1 MIHTNEAHTFHIPV
15 MGTGYTVDTP
25 VKVAH
30 LGISSVISIVDD
42 ILIEKMREFYC
53 KKFDIPFKEIS
64 TKIEDFRAKRITA
77 YLNLIDEI
85 VKKKFVEF
93 KSSFHDTEE
102 ELEKYFDLLPDFSDM
117 KSRFNSFIKNN
128 TVKEDIFNWIETN
141 LIPGDIDVNIM
152 TKVDKENYESKEVKL
167 PSKYNDAH
175 AALRGFANSS
185 LESSLVLSA
194 GMNPRLYSYLEEFDD
209 FYPDKNGQLKKKITL
224 KVSDYRSSL
233 IQGKFLAKKGI
244 WVSEYRVE
252 SGLNCGGHAFAT
264 NGFLLGP
271 ILEEFKKSKKDLV
284 ENVHDMY
291 VKALAEKGCPIP
303 EKPLPVKITAQG
315 GVGTSEEHNFLLNNY
330 DIDSVGWGSP
340 FLLVP
345 EVVNVDEE
353 THELL
358 SNATEDDLYLSKISP
373 LGVPFNNV
381 RGNSKDLEKQRLVA
395 EGRPGS
401 ICPKQLLV
409 SNVEFT
415 ERPICTASKQYQKF
429 KISDLEM
436 ENESKMEHESKF
448 HKITE
453 KACLCLGL
461 AASALIKNKI
471 VKVEE
476 DHAVSVCPGPN
487 IAYFSG
493 KMSLKNMVDH
503 IYGRI
508 NVITRNDRPNF
519 FVKELSLYIDYLKDL
534 INDLNISPPEAEIKK
549 IQSFHKN
556 LMEGV
561 AYYKQLFLK
570 HVGRKEGIKKTDLE
584 ELHKMEQE
592 ISSLSVEQPV

>member
-1 MIHTNEAHTFHIPV
+1 
-15 MGTGYTVDTP
+15 MGTGYTIDTP
-25 VKVAH
+25 AKVAH

-77 YLNLIDEI
+77 YLNLMDEI
-85 VKKKFVEF
+85 VKNRFEEF
-93 KSSFHDTEE
+93 KTSLHEKEE
-102 ELEKYFDLLPDFSDM
+102 ELEKYFDLLPDFSNI
-117 KSRFNSFIKNN
+117 KKRFNSFIKNN
-128 TVKEDIFNWIETN
+128 TVREDIINWIETN
-141 LIPGDIDVNIM
+141 LMPGDIDVNIM
-152 TKVDKENYESKEVKL
+152 TKVDKENFESKEVKL

-185 LESSLVLSA
+185 LKSSLVLSA
-194 GMNPRLYSYLEEFDD
+194 GMNPRLYSYLEEFKD
-209 FYPDKNGQLKKKITL
+209 FYPDKNGQLKKKITI

-244 WVSEYRVE
+244 WVSEYRIE

-271 ILEEFKKSKKDLV
+271 ILEEFKNSKKDLV
-284 ENVHDMY
+284 ENVHEMY
-291 VKALAEKGCPIP
+291 VKALAAKGYPIP
-303 EKPLPVKITAQG
+303 EKPLPIKITAQG

-345 EVVNVDEE
+345 EVVNVDNE

-358 SNATEDDLYLSKISP
+358 ANATEEDLYLSKISP

-401 ICPKQLLV
+401 VCPKQLLV
-409 SNVEFT
+409 SNIEFT

-429 KISDLEM
+429 KIADLDKQE
-436 ENESKMEHESKF
+436 ESKTQYESTLN
-448 HKITE
+448 KITE

-461 AASALIKNKI
+461 ASSALLKNKI
-471 VKVEE
+471 VKEEE

-493 KMSLKNMVDH
+493 KFSLKNMVDH

-508 NVITRNDRPNF
+508 NVIKRNDRPNF
-519 FVKELSLYIDYLKDL
+519 LVKELSLYVDYLKNL
-534 INDLNISPPEAEIKK
+534 VNDLNISAPESELKK
-549 IQSFHKN
+549 IQSFHNN

-561 AYYKQLFLK
+561 AYYKKLFLK
-570 HVGRKEGIKKTDLE
+570 HVGRKEGIKNTDIE
-584 ELHKMEQE
+584 ELHKMEEE
-592 ISSLSVEQPV
+592 ISNLAVEQTV